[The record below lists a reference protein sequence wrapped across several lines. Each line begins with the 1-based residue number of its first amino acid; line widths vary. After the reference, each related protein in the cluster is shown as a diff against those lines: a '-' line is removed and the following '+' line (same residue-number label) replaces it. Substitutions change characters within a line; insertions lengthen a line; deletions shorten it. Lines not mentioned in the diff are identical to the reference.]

1 MSYLLEQFQEIA
13 VYPYIPKG
21 THPSTEKHV
30 MEKTIT
36 RQEEQILLAI
46 YHLEEKAYLV
56 NIRDKVKE
64 MTDRTLDVG
73 TINKPLKR
81 LEMQGYLEAS
91 MGDPTPVRGG
101 KRIKYYR
108 LTGKADRALLD
119 VKSQHDRMWLNV
131 VLPFKCF

>member
-1 MSYLLEQFQEIA
+1 
-13 VYPYIPKG
+13 
-21 THPSTEKHV
+21 

-64 MTDRTLDVG
+64 MTGRTLDVG

-81 LEMQGYLEAS
+81 LHMQGFLEVT

-108 LTGKADRALLD
+108 LTEKADKALLE
-119 VKSQHDRMWLNV
+119 VKSQHERMWLNV
-131 VLPFKCF
+131 ILPLKCF